1 MNEFVAPETG
11 EYRLWTYDPG
21 RREIRVRI
29 DGVPCW
35 TASSTLSPSGEAKIE
50 IVLELA
56 KGTVIT
62 TEPGNAPFVVRTLD
76 GKVVYDT
83 TGEAVLRPE
92 ARSSPAPA
100 NSAVSISCRCWTE
113 VSHSRRQ

>member
-1 MNEFVAPETG
+1 MNEFIVPETG

-21 RREIRVRI
+21 RRDIRVRI
-29 DGVPCW
+29 DGVPDH
-35 TASSTLSPSGEAKIE
+35 TASSTPGSCVEAKIE

-62 TEPGNAPFVVRTLD
+62 TEPGNAPLVVRTLD

-83 TGEAVLRPE
+83 TGEAVLRPAAVPAC
-92 ARSSPAPA
+92 ARDFGRLDLLPGPD
-100 NSAVSISCRCWTE
+100 
-113 VSHSRRQ
+113 

>member
-1 MNEFVAPETG
+1 MNEFIVPEAG

-21 RREIRVRI
+21 RQEIRVRI
-29 DGVPCW
+29 DGVPCQ
-35 TASSTLSPSGEAKIE
+35 TASSTLGLYGEAKIE
-50 IVLELA
+50 IILELA

-83 TGEAVLRPE
+83 TGEAALRPA
-92 ARSSPAPA
+92 ARPFLPWGTTEIRANPAMG
-100 NSAVSISCRCWTE
+100 
-113 VSHSRRQ
+113 